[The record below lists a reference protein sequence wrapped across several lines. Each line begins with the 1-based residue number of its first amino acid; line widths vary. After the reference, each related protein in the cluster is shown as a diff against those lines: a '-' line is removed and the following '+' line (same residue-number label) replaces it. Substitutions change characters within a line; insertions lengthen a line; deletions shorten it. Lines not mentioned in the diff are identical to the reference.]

1 MSDYIE
7 TLWAQF
13 VIESEE
19 HLDLIEPLLLEAEHN
34 TLTRDDLDKLF
45 RSFHSIKGLAKAMDL
60 LGMESVAHR
69 AEDILGLVRDEVIA
83 IDAELADALLLSTDE
98 LRQHLQVAESTRQDR
113 APEDEL
119 ISRLKSIF
127 KSATEVPGKDS
138 ANNSA
143 VASEHLESSGYD
155 ALASESESDQ
165 LCPTKRDSSGLH
177 SDPDMVAFFAEL
189 LQSMLPKFTG
199 LLDPGF
205 TIDSGFTE
213 EIKADLE
220 TLIHASSTMDL
231 SQLADAFT
239 TILNLLSDKEAATK
253 ICQESLIDSLMV
265 LVDLIQFIENEVK
278 QECGI
283 SPLVARLRVCTAEMI
298 DRLFL
303 DLSKQLRHVSED
315 ETSRDAAEIMDF
327 AVQTAEKTCALNYH
341 LHALNGG
348 ESSNKLLLTVSEV
361 CNQIHLGHAVP
372 ESDLIH
378 LLLNAVCVAEK
389 EYQQVVENEN
399 EFSKSV
405 DWSAL
410 HEKIWDVI
418 KQQRSVESD
427 NELLSFKKLSEKIKI
442 SAIFEDCL
450 SKDNIQ
456 LLQDGIE
463 DGEKVYEV
471 LVNLEESEAF
481 TTRFLQWVEKNVQL
495 VSNSTVFIEDKPW
508 SHCLLLTKQLD
519 DQLRTSV
526 KELDPERQFMK
537 METCTELVKN
547 PNKEAPAT
555 SNAAAKELSMLRVNS
570 TTLDQFMSQIGEMV
584 SIRGMFNHTL
594 QGDDTGT
601 TISDLKEIGS
611 NYLSADIYNEHFSA
625 PLEAF
630 ELQLARFEQVDQKLN
645 TILNQL
651 QESALALR
659 VVPMETVFKRL
670 PRPVRNLAQM
680 QKKQVKLEI
689 TGQDVRIDKGMV
701 EVLSD
706 PLMHMVRNSVDH
718 GIELP
723 EERLAAGKPEQA
735 VVGLDAKQQ
744 GNIVKVTITDD
755 GRGINVEAVKS
766 KALEKGLASEEE
778 LSSMCQ
784 EEIMQ
789 FIFAPGFSTAEQ
801 ITETSGRGVG
811 MDVALTNV
819 IKIGGDIKVESES
832 GKGSCF
838 TLQLPLSAAIQDTVL
853 VKASGQMMA
862 IPERYV
868 TEMIEMKI
876 SDVQT
881 MEGRQVIVLRDSILP
896 VYNLG
901 LLLGYQAVKGDTNE
915 KMAVAVLSDGKKRI
929 GVVID
934 RSFQRQELFIKDIQE
949 HLATVPC
956 VSGAAI
962 LGDGNVVLILEVEE
976 LFSLAGEQRKTE
988 LFALSDID
996 PGGENDIDYIIGEFG
1011 SEDIA
1016 TSNAM
1021 NEQRPA

>member
-60 LGMESVAHR
+60 LGMERVAHR
-69 AEDILGLVRDEVIA
+69 AEDILGLVRDEVIT
-83 IDAELADALLLSTDE
+83 IEAELADALLSATDE
-98 LRQHLQVAESTRQDR
+98 LKQHLQVAESTRQDR

-119 ISRLKSIF
+119 ISRLMSMF
-127 KSATEVPGKDS
+127 KCATEAPGKDS
-138 ANNSA
+138 VKNSTD
-143 VASEHLESSGYD
+143 ASDHLETSDHD
-155 ALASESESDQ
+155 ALASEQ
-165 LCPTKRDSSGLH
+165 GSSGLY
-177 SDPDMVAFFAEL
+177 SDPEMVAFFAEL
-189 LQSMLPKFTG
+189 LQSILPKFAS
-199 LLDPGF
+199 LLEPEF
-205 TIDSGFTE
+205 AIDSDLSE
-213 EIKADLE
+213 EIKADLQ
-220 TLIHASSTMDL
+220 TLTHASSTMDL
-231 SQLADAFT
+231 SQLADVFT
-239 TILNLLSDKEAATK
+239 TILNLLSVKETSTK
-253 ICQESLIDSLMV
+253 KCQESLIDSLMV
-265 LVDLIQFIENEVK
+265 LVDLIQFIEDEVK

-283 SPLVARLRVCTAEMI
+283 SPLVANLRVCTAEMI
-298 DRLFL
+298 DQLFQ

-315 ETSRDAAEIMDF
+315 KTSRDTGEIMDF
-327 AVQTAEKTCALNYH
+327 AVQTAEKTCALNHH
-341 LHALNGG
+341 LHTLNRGD
-348 ESSNKLLLTVSEV
+348 SSNKLLLTVSEV
-361 CNQIHLGHAVP
+361 CNQINQGHAIP

-389 EYQQVVENEN
+389 EYRQVVENVNEN
-399 EFSKSV
+399 ENELCKSV
-405 DWSAL
+405 DWHAL

-418 KQQRSVESD
+418 KQQRSVETD
-427 NELLSFKKLSEKIKI
+427 NELLSFNKLSEKIKI

-456 LLQDGIE
+456 LLQEGIE
-463 DGEKVYEV
+463 DSEKVYEV
-471 LVNLEESEAF
+471 LVNLEESETF
-481 TTRFLQWVEKNVQL
+481 TTRFLQWVEENVQL
-495 VSNSTVFIEDKPW
+495 VSNSTVFIENKPW
-508 SHCLLLTKQLD
+508 SHCLLLTKQRD
-519 DQLRTSV
+519 DQLRASV

-537 METCTELVKN
+537 METCTELVK
-547 PNKEAPAT
+547 KSTEKAPVI

-584 SIRGMFNHTL
+584 SIRGMLNHTL
-594 QGDDTGT
+594 HGEDTCA
-601 TISDLKEIGS
+601 TINDLKEIGS
-611 NYLSADIYNEHFSA
+611 NYLSADIYNEHFSV

-630 ELQLARFEQVDQKLN
+630 EQQLARFEQVDQKLN

-723 EERLAAGKPEQA
+723 EERRAAGKPERA

-766 KALEKGLASEEE
+766 KALAKGLASEEE
-778 LSSMCQ
+778 LSSMSK

-811 MDVALTNV
+811 MDVARTNV
-819 IKIGGDIKVESES
+819 IKMGGDIKVESKS

-862 IPERYV
+862 IPERHV
-868 TEMIEMKI
+868 TEMIEMKR
-876 SDVQT
+876 SDVQS

-901 LLLGYQAVKGDTNE
+901 LLLGYQSVHGDSNE

-988 LFALSDID
+988 LFASPDID
-996 PGGENDIDYIIGEFG
+996 PDGEKDIDCIIGEFG
-1011 SEDIA
+1011 SETID
-1016 TSNAM
+1016 SSKAM
-1021 NEQRPA
+1021 NEQSLA